1 MRTWN
6 LCIPNYGCLTVSTP
20 YISPYGYPN
29 DVPGGQKSVS
39 YIFVLIPFWHTSY
52 LTIAGYD
59 FFLGRLR
66 VPTRRCDLVVPADWG
81 WGCSNEEEDKEDEEE
96 DEDEDQ
102 EEEERGV
109 REFLCNLAL

>member
-1 MRTWN
+1 M
-6 LCIPNYGCLTVSTP
+6 V
-20 YISPYGYPN
+20 
-29 DVPGGQKSVS
+29 
-39 YIFVLIPFWHTSY
+39 
-52 LTIAGYD
+52 
-59 FFLGRLR
+59 FFFGRLR
-66 VPTRRCDLVVPADWG
+66 VPTQRCDLVVPADWG